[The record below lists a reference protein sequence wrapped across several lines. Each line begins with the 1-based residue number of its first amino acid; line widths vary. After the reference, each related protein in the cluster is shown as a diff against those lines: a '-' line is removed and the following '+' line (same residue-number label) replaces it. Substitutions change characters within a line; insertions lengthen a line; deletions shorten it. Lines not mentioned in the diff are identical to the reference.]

1 VPSTLILSEIALLA
15 LLILLSGF
23 FSGSEIALFSTN
35 RVKIRKLAE
44 EGDRN
49 AKVLEELLSRP
60 NRLLT
65 AILVGNNLVNIGAA
79 AIATSLAIQFF
90 GSKGVGLATGVMTL
104 LVLIFGEIT
113 PKGVAT
119 RNSERISLLVAR
131 PIAMLVKLLYPVV
144 KVLVFITKP
153 IVTAFGGKSNIPFV
167 TEEEIKM
174 LVEVGEKEGIIEKEE
189 KEMIKGIFE
198 FGETTAKEVMVP
210 RIDMKCISAD
220 ATLDDGIKLALET
233 GHSRF
238 PVFEE
243 SVDNI
248 IGILYTK
255 DILRYLDKRKL
266 KLRQITRPAYY
277 VPETKKLDELLEEM
291 QEKKTQIAIV
301 VDEYG
306 GTAGLVTLEDIIE
319 EIVGE
324 IWEEHEVIERPI
336 QKIDDNSAIVLAKAS
351 IEDVNEEL
359 GINLPE
365 EEFETIGGLIF
376 NALGKIPTI
385 GEAVEINGV
394 SLIVEKM
401 RGRRISLV
409 KVVKEPN

>member
-1 VPSTLILSEIALLA
+1 MPSTLILSEIALLA

-49 AKVLEELLSRP
+49 ARVLEELLSRP

-131 PIAMLVKLLYPVV
+131 PIATLVKLLYPIV

-174 LVEVGEKEGIIEKEE
+174 LVEVGEKEGVIEKEE

-220 ATLDDGIKLALET
+220 ATIEDGIKLALET

-266 KLRQITRPAYY
+266 KLRQIIRPAYY

-336 QKIDDNSAIVLAKAS
+336 QKIDDTSAIVLAKAS

>member
-49 AKVLEELLSRP
+49 ARVLEELLSRP

-131 PIAMLVKLLYPVV
+131 PIATLVKLLYPIV

-174 LVEVGEKEGIIEKEE
+174 LVEVGEKEGVIEKEE

-220 ATLDDGIKLALET
+220 ATIEDGIKLALET

-266 KLRQITRPAYY
+266 KLRQIIRPAYY

-336 QKIDDNSAIVLAKAS
+336 QKIDDTSAIVLAKAS